1 MTTLNTRTDS
11 MSSVHGL
18 ILTPE
23 GPIEGCLIWEACH
36 IKAVLAEA
44 PTADQH
50 ERQGALI
57 VPGFIDLHV
66 HGAAGRD
73 FMDAADSAS
82 TIAALHARHG
92 TCAMLATTMTAP
104 IEAIRCALASIAAAM
119 QKQSNRR
126 ACQRD
131 PSELR
136 PFSQADQPAEP
147 FEAEILGVHLEGPYL
162 SAQKL
167 GAQPAHTKTAS
178 LEEIMSLHAIAA
190 LRIITLAPENEAHL
204 RLIVALRDAGFAV
217 QLGHSE
223 ASYALAKQ
231 AFGCG
236 ARGVTHLFNAMSGF
250 HHRSPGLVGASLAHA
265 EFAEIIPDLLHVH
278 PGAML
283 AAYRAI
289 PGLYA
294 VTDATAAT
302 GMPDGSYRLGEQ
314 TVQRC
319 LGSVRLPDGSL
330 AGSALTMDQAFRN
343 LVSIGLSLNQASEM
357 LSARP
362 AQMLEL
368 TDRGRI
374 SKDYRADFVVLDRDN
389 LLVQQVVIGG
399 RVLNLRHSAL
409 SQSSP

>member
-1 MTTLNTRTDS
+1 
-11 MSSVHGL
+11 
-18 ILTPE
+18 
-23 GPIEGCLIWEACH
+23 
-36 IKAVLAEA
+36 
-44 PTADQH
+44 
-50 ERQGALI
+50 
-57 VPGFIDLHV
+57 
-66 HGAAGRD
+66 
-73 FMDAADSAS
+73 
-82 TIAALHARHG
+82 
-92 TCAMLATTMTAP
+92 
-104 IEAIRCALASIAAAM
+104 
-119 QKQSNRR
+119 
-126 ACQRD
+126 
-131 PSELR
+131 
-136 PFSQADQPAEP
+136 
-147 FEAEILGVHLEGPYL
+147 
-162 SAQKL
+162 
-167 GAQPAHTKTAS
+167 
-178 LEEIMSLHAIAA
+178 EIMSLHAIAA

-357 LSARP
+357 LSERP